1 MNGRLEQVDP
11 DVYNALRNERHRQN
25 HDGLEM
31 IASENFVPESVLEAQ
46 GSVLTN
52 KYAEGY
58 PGNRYYAGCEH
69 HDAVEDIARDRACN
83 LFDADHANVQPH
95 AGSQANFAAYFSVI
109 EAGDRVLG
117 PVLSHGGHLTHGH
130 PVNFSGTLFDFDRYA
145 IDEETERFEPDHIVA
160 KAEEHGPELIVCGY
174 SAYPREIPF
183 DAFREAAE
191 ATGAYLMADIA
202 HIAGLV
208 AAGIHPNPFPDWD
221 IVTTTTHKT
230 LRGARGGMIM
240 CRDELSRDVDKA
252 VFPYSQGGPLMH
264 QVAAKAVSFGH
275 AQRSGFDDYQQQIVD
290 NAQALATG
298 LQDNGFRLVSGGT
311 DNHLVLVD
319 MTSKGMTGKAA
330 EQRLEDAGI
339 VVNKNM
345 IPYDDESPQVTSG
358 IRIGTPALTTR
369 GMEKSDLRY
378 IADLI
383 GRVIDDGETEP
394 VRTEVNELCREYP
407 LYDRDDPRQRHV
419 AQRERKT

>member
-1 MNGRLEQVDP
+1 MSNPLKDSDP
-11 DVYNALRNERHRQN
+11 QAHRILKNELRRQENE
-25 HDGLEM
+25 GLEM
-31 IASENFVPESVLEAQ
+31 IASENFVPEPVLQAQ

-58 PGNRYYAGCEH
+58 PGRRYYAGCRF
-69 HDAVEDIARDRACN
+69 HDQIENLARDRAKE
-83 LFDADHANVQPH
+83 LFNADHVNVQPH
-95 AGSQANFAAYFSVI
+95 SGSQANFSAYFSLI

-117 PVLSHGGHLTHGH
+117 PVLAHGGHLTHGH
-130 PVNFSGTLFDFDRYA
+130 GVNFSGTLFDFDTYA
-145 IDEETERFEPDHIVA
+145 IDQETERFEADEIIQKA
-160 KAEEHGPELIVCGY
+160 KEHDPELIVCGY

-191 ATGAYLMADIA
+191 ETDAYLMADIA
-202 HIAGLV
+202 HVAGLV
-208 AAGIHPNPFPDWD
+208 ATGIHPNPFPDWD

-240 CRDELSRDVDKA
+240 CRDEFAKQVDKA
-252 VFPYSQGGPLMH
+252 VFPFSQGGPLMH
-264 QVAAKAVSFGH
+264 QVAAKAVSFGE
-275 AQRSGFDDYQQQIVD
+275 AQKPEFNDYQHQIVK
-290 NAQALATG
+290 NAQTLAEG

-319 MTSKGMTGKAA
+319 MTSKDMTGKDA
-330 EQRLEDAGI
+330 EAQLEEAGI

-345 IPYDDESPQVTSG
+345 IPYDEESPFVTSG

-369 GMEKSDLRY
+369 GMEESEFRH

-383 GRVIDDGETEP
+383 AQVIDDG
-394 VRTEVNELCREYP
+394 RTESVRDEVEELCREFP
-407 LYDRDDPRQRHV
+407 LYEDADI
-419 AQRERKT
+419 EY